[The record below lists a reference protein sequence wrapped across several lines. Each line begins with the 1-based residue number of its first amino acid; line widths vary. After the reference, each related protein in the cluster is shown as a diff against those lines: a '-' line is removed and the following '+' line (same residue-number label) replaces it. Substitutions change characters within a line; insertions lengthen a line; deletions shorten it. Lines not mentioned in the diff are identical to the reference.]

1 MSSTYFDRLPGS
13 PLRAA
18 FSEVLGDL
26 GKAGCGVHSIDE
38 DARCVAELCEC
49 LGTHFDQA
57 CACGLAQQIGR
68 SAFTQMVRRAN
79 GLENLMEHS
88 FRLLPEKMRL
98 TRGLGY
104 LEKLVEEM
112 FGIPVEVIDGSDTIS
127 LETTDCPGDHQ
138 LIPHM
143 ETGFVQE
150 FILWV
155 GGGKPHPVS
164 VHTGKPGWSILIG
177 KQPFDL

>member
-1 MSSTYFDRLPGS
+1 MSSKNPDPITGS
-13 PLRAA
+13 PFRAA
-18 FSEVLGDL
+18 FTEVLGDL
-26 GKAGCGVHSIDE
+26 GTAGCLERPPEEGV
-38 DARCVAELCEC
+38 CLTELCEC
-49 LGTHFDQA
+49 LGTHFERA

-68 SAFTQMVRRAN
+68 SAFTHLVRSAS
-79 GLENLMEHS
+79 GLEDLTEQS

-98 TRGLGY
+98 TRGLEH
-104 LEKLVEEM
+104 LEKLVEEL
-112 FGIPVEVIDGSDTIS
+112 FGIPVEVVDTSDAIS
-127 LETTDCPGDHQ
+127 LETAGHSGEHQ

-143 ETGFVQE
+143 ETGFIQE
-150 FILWV
+150 FVLWV

>member
-1 MSSTYFDRLPGS
+1 MSSNHPDALTGS
-13 PLRAA
+13 PFRAA

-26 GKAGCGVHSIDE
+26 GKAGCPVQSTDDQVE
-38 DARCVAELCEC
+38 CLTELCEC

-68 SAFTQMVRRAN
+68 STFTHLVRSAT
-79 GLENLMEHS
+79 GLEDLMEQS

-98 TRGLGY
+98 RRGLGH
-104 LEKLVEEM
+104 LEKLVEEL
-112 FGIPVEVIDGSDTIS
+112 FGIPVEVIDTSDTIS
-127 LETTDCPGDHQ
+127 LETAEHPGEHQ
-138 LIPHM
+138 LIPHL
-143 ETGFVQE
+143 ETGFIQE

-164 VHTGKPGWSILIG
+164 VHIGQPGWSILIG

>member
-1 MSSTYFDRLPGS
+1 MSSNHPDRSPGS
-13 PLRAA
+13 PFRVA

-26 GKAGCGVHSIDE
+26 GKAGYPAQSTDDNIECLT
-38 DARCVAELCEC
+38 ELCEC
-49 LGTHFDQA
+49 LGTHFGQA

-68 SAFTQMVRRAN
+68 SAFTHLVRSAN
-79 GLENLMEHS
+79 GLEDLMEQS

-98 TRGLGY
+98 TRGLGH
-104 LEKLVEEM
+104 LEKLVEEL
-112 FGIPVEVIDGSDTIS
+112 FGIPVEMIDGSDTIS
-127 LETTDCPGDHQ
+127 LETSDYLGEHQ

-143 ETGFVQE
+143 ETGFIQE

-164 VHTGKPGWSILIG
+164 IHTGKPGWSILIG

>member
-1 MSSTYFDRLPGS
+1 MSFNPPDRS
-13 PLRAA
+13 PDSPFRAA
-18 FSEVLGDL
+18 FGEVLGDL
-26 GKAGCGVHSIDE
+26 GKAGCPEGSTEERV
-38 DARCVAELCEC
+38 CLTELCEC

-68 SAFTQMVRRAN
+68 SAFTHLVRSAT
-79 GLENLMEHS
+79 GLEDLMEQS

-104 LEKLVEEM
+104 LEKLIEEL

-127 LETTDCPGDHQ
+127 LDTMEHQGEHQ

-143 ETGFVQE
+143 ETGFIQE

-164 VHTGKPGWSILIG
+164 VHTENPGWSILIG
-177 KQPFDL
+177 KQPFDI

>member
-1 MSSTYFDRLPGS
+1 MSSNLPDPLPGS
-13 PLRAA
+13 PFRAA
-18 FSEVLGDL
+18 FNEVLGDL
-26 GKAGCGVHSIDE
+26 GKAGCSKHSTE
-38 DARCVAELCEC
+38 EGAGLTELCEC

-68 SAFTQMVRRAN
+68 SAFTHLVRSAT
-79 GLENLMEHS
+79 GLEDLMEQS

-104 LEKLVEEM
+104 LEKLVEEL
-112 FGIPVEVIDGSDTIS
+112 FGIPVKVIDTCDTVS
-127 LETTDCPGDHQ
+127 LETAEYQGEHL

-143 ETGFVQE
+143 ETGFIQE